1 MSTTEHTEACTRFTA
16 TLLAIH
22 HAIAR
27 SPDDPVPR
35 CACGRPAVLCEI
47 NSAARDTGL
56 LTPLTGPT
64 AVGNPH
70 ENVSRSYDPL
80 DE

>member
-56 LTPLTGPT
+56 LTPLTGST
-64 AVGNPH
+64 AARNAH
-70 ENVSRSYDPL
+70 ENVSRSYDSL
-80 DE
+80 NE

>member
-22 HAIAR
+22 HAVAR
-27 SPDDPVPR
+27 SPDDPVLR

-64 AVGNPH
+64 ITECAVNNADGEFRAP
-70 ENVSRSYDPL
+70 ER
-80 DE
+80 